1 MDAAREQARGRTV
14 KVAWGT
20 RGPAPTEQEVL
31 DYFSHYGTIVQV
43 KLKATAGL
51 VLFSEAADANAAVAR
66 ASRDAPAPCAYWE
79 ISQFALSPASPD
91 PAAPST
97 PSAASRAAEPEPP
110 ESPAGLAPFHEDF
123 CAEGSALRQRARAH
137 AKLLELKM
145 LIAQFYLDQARYFDL
160 KRRRMIENL
169 AQLLAEG
176 ASENSNDANTER
188 ALKKVLKSLQ
198 PEPEQLTPPQ
208 LQSDMLLV
216 EKLEAA
222 LEAGD
227 FASAGADLEDGD
239 VDEFCF
245 CLREQLGAMSD
256 ELHRR
261 EGILRGYGD
270 GRRY

>member
-222 LEAGD
+222 LEAGN
-227 FASAGADLEDGD
+227 FSSAGADIEDGD